1 MTRSPR
7 WYDIITINIFYLG
20 LTTLTQTM
28 VPLVLPLLVQQFVGQ
43 TQQGAYYGRLRLYAL
58 MAALLS
64 QALMGML
71 SDRSTLRWG
80 RRRPFIF
87 AGALLDLAVL
97 MAIGFSARMSGL
109 AGYWFL
115 FALYVLL
122 QFFSNTAHSAQQ
134 GFIPD
139 IVPEE
144 KRGRYSAVKALFEV
158 PVPVVLVSF
167 TIARLVGAGNMWGGL
182 LVLMA
187 VLLIT
192 MLLAMLIPEKP
203 LDALPP
209 PLDWQPFLRLL
220 LMTGLF
226 TAIILVM
233 GEIVTLTGRLLACVE
248 SVAVLLVAMGGIGFA
263 AMAVAVVVGVGS
275 GFRVS
280 VGAEKS
286 RAIAPFVW
294 WVISRLAF
302 LVSVTNLGG
311 FVLYFLQARLGFTRE
326 SAAGPASQM
335 MMLVGVFILI
345 SAFPAGWLVDRVGRK
360 RVVAWSGMIAAAGT
374 AIILF
379 AVNLTLVF
387 VGGCIIGMA
396 TGIFYTASWALGT
409 SLVPEGEAG
418 RYLGIS
424 NLAGAGAGAIGAYI
438 GGPVADFFTRSTP
451 DVPGLGYVLL
461 FAIYGLLFVL
471 STLLLAKVQEPVP
484 QEKPGLVPV
493 FHFF

>member
-1 MTRSPR
+1 MPRSPR

-28 VPLVLPLLVQQFVGQ
+28 VPLVLPLLVQQFVGEA
-43 TQQGAYYGRLRLYAL
+43 QQGAYYGRLRLYAL

-80 RRRPFIF
+80 RRRPFIL
-87 AGALLDLAVL
+87 AGALADLAVL
-97 MAIGFSARMSGL
+97 TAIGFSARMRGL
-109 AGYWFL
+109 TGYWLL

-122 QFFSNTAHSAQQ
+122 QFFSNTAQSAQQ
-134 GFIPD
+134 SFIPD
-139 IVPEE
+139 LVPEE
-144 KRGRYSAVKALFEV
+144 KQGRYAAVKALFEV
-158 PVPVVLVSF
+158 PIPVVLVSF

-182 LVLMA
+182 LLLMA
-187 VLLIT
+187 VILLT
-192 MLLAMLIPEKP
+192 MMLAMLVPEKT
-203 LDALPP
+203 LDVPPP

-226 TAIILVM
+226 TALILLM
-233 GEIVTLTGRLLACVE
+233 GAVVALTGRLLARVE
-248 SVAVLLVAMGGIGFA
+248 SLAVLLVVMGGVGFA
-263 AMAVAVVVGVGS
+263 TMTVAVVLGVSGGFRISVGS
-275 GFRVS
+275 
-280 VGAEKS
+280 AKS

-335 MMLVGVFILI
+335 MMLVGVFILL
-345 SAFPAGWLVDRVGRK
+345 SAFPTGWLVDRVGRK
-360 RVVAWSGMIAAAGT
+360 KVVAWSGVIAAVGT
-374 AIILF
+374 ALTLL
-379 AVNLTLVF
+379 AANLKLVF

-424 NLAGAGAGAIGAYI
+424 NLAGAGAGAVGAYI
-438 GGPVADFFTRSTP
+438 GGPVADFFTRHTP
-451 DVPGLGYVLL
+451 DAPGLGYVVI
-461 FAIYGLLFVL
+461 FAIYGLLFLL
-471 STLLLAKVQEPVP
+471 STLLLAKVQAPAT
-484 QEKPGLVPV
+484 QEKPG
-493 FHFF
+493 F

>member
-1 MTRSPR
+1 MTRPPH
-7 WYDIITINIFYLG
+7 WYDIITVNIFYLG

-28 VPLVLPLLVQQFVGQ
+28 VPLVLPLLVQQFVGEA
-43 TQQGAYYGRLRLYAL
+43 QQGAYYGRMRLYAL

-87 AGALLDLAVL
+87 AGALADLVVL
-97 MAIGFSARMSGL
+97 TALGFSARMSGL
-109 AGYWFL
+109 AGYWLL

-122 QFFSNTAHSAQQ
+122 QFFSNAAQSAQQ

-139 IVPEE
+139 LVPEE
-144 KRGRYSAVKALFEV
+144 KQGRYSAVKALFEV
-158 PVPVVLVSF
+158 PIPVVLVSF
-167 TIARLVGAGNMWGGL
+167 TIARLVGAGNLWGGL
-182 LVLMA
+182 LVLMS

-192 MLLAMLIPEKP
+192 MLLALLVPEKP
-203 LDALPP
+203 LDVPP
-209 PLDWQPFLRLL
+209 PPVDWQPFLRLV

-226 TAIILVM
+226 TAIILTL
-233 GEIVTLTGRLLACVE
+233 GEIVALTGRWLARVE
-248 SVAVLLVAMGGIGFA
+248 SVAVLLLVMGSVGLA
-263 AMAVAVVVGVGS
+263 AMAVVVVVGVES

-335 MMLVGVFILI
+335 MMLVGVFILM

-374 AIILF
+374 ALTLL
-379 AVNLTLVF
+379 AADLTLVF
-387 VGGCIIGMA
+387 AGGCVIGMA

-438 GGPVADFFTRSTP
+438 GGPVADFFTRYTP
-451 DVPGLGYVLL
+451 QVPGLGYVVL

-471 STLLLAKVQEPVP
+471 STLLLVRVREPGA
-484 QEKPGLVPV
+484 QEKPG
-493 FHFF
+493 F